1 MYSVCLIYGD
11 SLCTGAPYVQCSL
24 CIALPMCSASLC
36 TVLPM
41 YSAPYVQ
48 CIALRMCSASL
59 CTALP
64 IYGAPYVSGPALTMA
79 ALCRLYSVLPALT
92 MLALCQLHSVAA
104 RGHDQLGSLC
114 RFAIEAD
121 GATPLSPS
129 RPSSFSGAAAFVTAL
144 RDRRRSRR

>member
-1 MYSVCLIYGD
+1 MHS
-11 SLCTGAPYVQCSL
+11 APYVQCSL
-24 CIALPMCSASLC
+24 CIALPMVPCSL
-36 TVLPM
+36 
-41 YSAPYVQ
+41 
-48 CIALRMCSASL
+48 CIALPMCSASL

>member
-1 MYSVCLIYGD
+1 MHSAPYVQRLPMY
-11 SLCTGAPYVQCSL
+11 GAPYVQR
-24 CIALPMCSASLC
+24 LPM
-36 TVLPM
+36 
-41 YSAPYVQ
+41 
-48 CIALRMCSASL
+48 
-59 CTALP
+59 
-64 IYGAPYVSGPALTMA
+64 YGAPYIRRSLCKGPALTMA

-144 RDRRRSRR
+144 RDHRRSRR

>member
-1 MYSVCLIYGD
+1 MYSACYVQRLPNLRRLPMHRG
-11 SLCTGAPYVQCSL
+11 SLCTLLHMHSAPYVQCSL
-24 CIALPMCSASLC
+24 CI
-36 TVLPM
+36 
-41 YSAPYVQ
+41 
-48 CIALRMCSASL
+48 
-59 CTALP
+59 ALP